1 MDTGLRHA
9 WTQIVTGEDYD
20 EHMASIGQ
28 AQAGAD
34 LTCQI
39 LGSAATPAG
48 GCVVIAGAGTGQA
61 LDFVDPAL
69 FRPFRLTFTDLNP
82 AFLARLSRRLDRHGL
97 VASVLEDDIE
107 RTAIKPSPD
116 LLIATLLLEH
126 IDWHR
131 GVEALTGLHPT
142 ACGIVIQEN
151 PEGMTSA
158 ITPGRQLPPSIAK
171 AFEIGHATL
180 VPRQDL
186 IAAFASRGYVCKDTW
201 TREVADGK
209 RLVGLLFVRQWPI
222 PRGPVPFRT
231 PSDRG

>member
-82 AFLARLSRRLDRHGL
+82 AFLARLARRLAKYGL
-97 VASVLEDDIE
+97 VATVLEDDIE
-107 RTAIKPSPD
+107 QTAIEPSPD
-116 LLIATLLLEH
+116 LLLATLLLEH
-126 IDWHR
+126 IDWRR
-131 GVEALTGLHPT
+131 GVETITGLHPA

-158 ITPGRQLPPSIAK
+158 ITPGRKLPPSIAK
-171 AFEIGHATL
+171 AAEIAHATL

-186 IAAFASRGYVCKDTW
+186 IAAFAACGYVCQGAW
-201 TREVADGK
+201 SREVADGK
-209 RLVGLLFVRQWPI
+209 KLVAMLFGRHEPLA
-222 PRGPVPFRT
+222 RATRDG
-231 PSDRG
+231 

>member
-107 RTAIKPSPD
+107 RTAIEPSPD
-116 LLIATLLLEH
+116 LLLATLLLEH

-131 GVEALTGLHPT
+131 GVEALTGLQPA

-158 ITPGRQLPPSIAK
+158 ITRGRQLPPSIAK

-186 IAAFASRGYVCKDTW
+186 VATFAERGYVCKDTW
-201 TREVADGK
+201 TRAVADGK
-209 RLVGLLFVRQWPI
+209 KLVGLLFVQQWPI
-222 PRGPVPFRT
+222 RQDPVPFRT
-231 PSDRG
+231 PSDRE